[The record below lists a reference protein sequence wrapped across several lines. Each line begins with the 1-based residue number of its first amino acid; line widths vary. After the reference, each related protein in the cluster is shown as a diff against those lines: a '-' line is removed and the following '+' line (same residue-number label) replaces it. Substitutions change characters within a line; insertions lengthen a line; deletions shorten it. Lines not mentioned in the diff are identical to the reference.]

1 MNVNLEGKEVKLLL
15 LVSNQLLISV
25 VEQVY
30 GELGEPDCKLIDPFQ
45 INQSSLEL
53 YPWMS
58 DFSNQNIIMIASDK
72 ILTIMEPND
81 FLLKKYSEV
90 HTIQTPNNK
99 E

>member
-1 MNVNLEGKEVKLLL
+1 MNVNVENEEVKLLL
-15 LVSNQLLISV
+15 LMSNVLLISV
-25 VEQVY
+25 VKQVY
-30 GELGEPDCKLIDPFQ
+30 GEIGEPDCKLIDPFQ

-58 DFSNQNIIMIASDK
+58 DVSSQNIIMISSDK

-81 FLLKKYSEV
+81 NLLKKYSEV
-90 HTIQTPNNK
+90 HTVQTPNNK